1 MRSKLPFA
9 TYLYFLAQSINLTT
23 AVMSVA
29 MAAIV
34 GASLTPSLWLS
45 TVPYGFQF
53 LFVMLMTVPA
63 SRLMKR
69 IGRKRAFLLA
79 AFPLALSGV
88 SGYLAVDRGS
98 FALLIVAHALL
109 GSYIAFANFN
119 RFAAT
124 DGLDARLKPRAIS
137 LVVAGGVLAAL
148 TGPLLA
154 DRLKDAAG
162 FAPFALCYAAFTGL
176 ALLSFLVHLAVREAP
191 GTARPPAAG
200 DGHTAAGGQAGA
212 AWHAVRRTPALAAAI
227 AVGALGYGIM
237 NLLMVQASLHMA
249 GLHMHFSAVGTAIQW
264 HVVAMFAP
272 SFFTGA
278 IIGRLGLRA
287 VIAGGIALL
296 IAASVLNL
304 LSDDYVMLVASLVVL
319 GLGWNFT
326 YVGGSALLAR
336 VLGEQPHAIEVQ
348 GLNDLGLSVMATA
361 GAFLPALLLQGLGWA
376 GTNLACI
383 GLCLALLACVHRSL
397 RNHPAA
403 GAGPAVA
410 SV

>member
-1 MRSKLPFA
+1 MTAKLPFN
-9 TYLYFLAQSINLTT
+9 TYLYFLAQSINLTA

-63 SRLMKR
+63 SRLMSR
-69 IGRKRAFLLA
+69 IGRKPAFLLA
-79 AFPLALSGV
+79 TVPLALAGAA
-88 SGYLAVDRGS
+88 GYLAIGRGS
-98 FALLIVAHALL
+98 FVLLTVSHALL
-109 GSYIAFANFN
+109 GTYIAFANFN

-124 DGLDARLKPRAIS
+124 DGLDAGLKPRAIS

-162 FAPFALCYAAFTGL
+162 FAPFALCYAAFIGL
-176 ALLSFLVHLAVREAP
+176 ALLSFVVHLAVRDAP
-191 GTARPPAAG
+191 GAARPQAAAK
-200 DGHTAAGGQAGA
+200 GHAGA
-212 AWHAVRRTPALAAAI
+212 AWGVVRCTPALAAAI
-227 AVGALGYGIM
+227 AVAALGYGIM

-278 IIGRLGLRA
+278 IIARLGLRT
-287 VIAGGIALL
+287 VVAGGIVLL
-296 IAASVLNL
+296 IASSVLNL
-304 LSDDYVMLVASLVVL
+304 LSDDYLMLVASLVVL

-336 VLGEQPHAIEVQ
+336 VLGEHPQAIEVQ
-348 GLNDLGLSVMATA
+348 GLNDLGLSILATA

-383 GLCLALLACVHRSL
+383 ALCLALLAYVRRCL
-397 RNHPAA
+397 RHHPAVSA
-403 GAGPAVA
+403 DPAA
-410 SV
+410 AKA

>member
-1 MRSKLPFA
+1 MTPMLPFR

-69 IGRKRAFLLA
+69 IGRKPAFLLA
-79 AFPLALSGV
+79 TLPLALSGV
-88 SGYLAVDRGS
+88 TGYLAVGRAS
-98 FALLIVAHALL
+98 FALLIVSHALL
-109 GSYIAFANFN
+109 GTYIAFANFN

-124 DGLDARLKPRAIS
+124 DGLDAQIKPKAIS

-162 FAPFALCYAAFTGL
+162 YAPFALCYAAFIGL
-176 ALLSFLVHLAVREAP
+176 ALLSFLVHLSVKESPDA
-191 GTARPPAAG
+191 ARPQAAVA
-200 DGHTAAGGQAGA
+200 GHAGA
-212 AWHAVRRTPALAAAI
+212 AWDVIRRTPALAAAI

-237 NLLMVQASLHMA
+237 NLLMIQASLHMA
-249 GLHMHFSAVGTAIQW
+249 GLHMHFSDVGTAIQW

-278 IIGRLGLRA
+278 IIGRLGLRT
-287 VIAGGIALL
+287 VIAGGILLL
-296 IAASVLNL
+296 IAASILNL
-304 LSDDYVMLVASLVVL
+304 LSNDYFMLVASLVVL

-336 VLGEQPHAIEVQ
+336 ILGEQPHAIEVQ

-361 GAFLPALLLQGLGWA
+361 GAFLPALLLQGLGWT

-383 GLCLALLACVHRSL
+383 MLCLALLLYVHRCL
-397 RNHPAA
+397 KNHPAA
-403 GAGPAVA
+403 DVESAAA
-410 SV
+410 RA

>member
-1 MRSKLPFA
+1 MSSKLPFN
-9 TYLYFLAQSINLTT
+9 TYLYFLAQSINLTA

-63 SRLMKR
+63 SRLMSR
-69 IGRKRAFLLA
+69 IGRKPAFLLA
-79 AFPLALSGV
+79 TVPLALAGAA
-88 SGYLAVDRGS
+88 GYLAIDRGS
-98 FALLIVAHALL
+98 FVLLTVSHALL
-109 GSYIAFANFN
+109 GTYIAFANFN

-124 DGLDARLKPRAIS
+124 DGLDAGLKPRAIS

-154 DRLKDAAG
+154 DRLKDVAG

-176 ALLSFLVHLAVREAP
+176 ALLSFVVHLAVRDAP
-191 GTARPPAAG
+191 GAARHQAAAKG
-200 DGHTAAGGQAGA
+200 DAGA
-212 AWHAVRRTPALAAAI
+212 AWRVIRRTPALAAAI
-227 AVGALGYGIM
+227 AVAALGYGIM

-278 IIGRLGLRA
+278 IIARLGLTA
-287 VIAGGIALL
+287 VVSGGIALL
-296 IAASVLNL
+296 IASSILNL
-304 LSDDYVMLVASLVVL
+304 LSDHYWMLVASLVAL

-336 VLGEQPHAIEVQ
+336 VLGEHPHAIEVQ
-348 GLNDLGLSVMATA
+348 GLNDLGLSILATA
-361 GAFLPALLLQGLGWA
+361 GAFLPALLLQGLGWT

-383 GLCLALLACVHRSL
+383 ALCVALLLYVRHCL
-397 RNHPAA
+397 RHHPAVSA
-403 GAGPAVA
+403 DPAIA
-410 SV
+410 KA

>member
-1 MRSKLPFA
+1 MTAKLPFG

-63 SRLMKR
+63 SRLMQR
-69 IGRKRAFLLA
+69 IGRKPAFLLA
-79 AFPLALSGV
+79 TMPLALAGIA
-88 SGYLAVDRGS
+88 GYAAIERSS
-98 FALLIVAHALL
+98 FGLLIVSHALL
-109 GSYIAFANFN
+109 GTYIAFANFN

-124 DGLDARLKPRAIS
+124 DGLDAQLKPKAIS

-162 FAPFALCYAAFTGL
+162 FAPFALCYAAFIGL
-176 ALLSFLVHLAVREAP
+176 ALLSFLVHLSVQETPAAARPQVAAGRSA
-191 GTARPPAAG
+191 GTAWRV
-200 DGHTAAGGQAGA
+200 
-212 AWHAVRRTPALAAAI
+212 VRQTPALGAAI

-249 GLHMHFSAVGTAIQW
+249 GSQHFSAVGTAIQW
-264 HVVAMFAP
+264 NVVAMFAP

-287 VIAGGIALL
+287 VTAGGIALL
-296 IAASVLNL
+296 IAASILNL
-304 LSDDYVMLVASLVVL
+304 LSDDYTMLVASLVVL

-336 VLGEQPHAIEVQ
+336 VLGSSPMPLKCRA
-348 GLNDLGLSVMATA
+348 
-361 GAFLPALLLQGLGWA
+361 
-376 GTNLACI
+376 
-383 GLCLALLACVHRSL
+383 
-397 RNHPAA
+397 
-403 GAGPAVA
+403 
-410 SV
+410 